1 MNNFEVAL
9 VKELC
14 FICNKE
20 IDGPIVINSLLT
32 EKAANEVKQLHGKCV
47 GYSDKLCPECQKL
60 ANQGLIILEIDSEK
74 SESNNPYRTG
84 KLWVI
89 KEDCDLALDMKEKG
103 FVINKFGCNFVFI
116 DQEATKEL
124 GFYE

>member
-1 MNNFEVAL
+1 MDNLEVAL
-9 VKELC
+9 AKELC

-20 IDGPIVINSLLT
+20 MDGPIIINSLLT
-32 EKAANEVKQLHGKCV
+32 KKAANEVKQLHGKNI

-60 ANQGLIILEIDSEK
+60 ADQGLIILEIDCEK
-74 SESNNPYRTG
+74 SEPNNPYRTG

-89 KEDCDLALDMKEKG
+89 KEDCNLAINMKEKG
-103 FVINKFGCNFVFI
+103 FIINKFGCNFVFI
-116 DQEATKEL
+116 DQEAAKEL